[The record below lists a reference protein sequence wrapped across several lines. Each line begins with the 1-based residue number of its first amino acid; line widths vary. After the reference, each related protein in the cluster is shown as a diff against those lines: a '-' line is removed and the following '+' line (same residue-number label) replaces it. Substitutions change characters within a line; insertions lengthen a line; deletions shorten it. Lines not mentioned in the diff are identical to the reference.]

1 MTGIRD
7 WLDETVHYQQ
17 HPQCES
23 ILHPKTTPVV
33 SYTFKLAETR
43 SSALTSENH
52 TFALGRKS
60 KHSSHYLG
68 GNYSEMSDVNS
79 VNEMGIEHYLAL
91 FQGVELILLFVLGHV
106 EGESLMVSSL
116 EFGHLN

>member
-1 MTGIRD
+1 MTEIRN
-7 WLDETVHYQQ
+7 WLGETVHYQQ

-23 ILHPKTTPVV
+23 ILHLKTNPVV
-33 SYTFKLAETR
+33 SYTLRLVLAEMR

-60 KHSSHYLG
+60 KHGSHYLG
-68 GNYSEMSDVNS
+68 SNYGKMGDVNGVS
-79 VNEMGIEHYLAL
+79 EKGIEHYLAL
-91 FQGVELILLFVLGHV
+91 LLLQGVE

-116 EFGHLN
+116 EVGHLN